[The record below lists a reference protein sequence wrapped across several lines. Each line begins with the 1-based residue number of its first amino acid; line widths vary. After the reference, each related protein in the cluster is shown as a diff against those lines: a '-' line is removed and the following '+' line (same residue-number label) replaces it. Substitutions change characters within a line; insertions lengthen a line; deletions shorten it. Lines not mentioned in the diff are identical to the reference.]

1 MVIGLAHSLLVGWFI
16 FFLGLVMSGIAPVLR
31 ETELQT
37 RQRQL
42 LGLGTLLL
50 QQAQAGQWDAVR
62 LTDGRFAQFV
72 SQVSRNP
79 QLWAALQPA
88 RDKARMLYR
97 QALQLC
103 EQETLVRKQEW
114 QQLSSIREGLTAY
127 GEAQQWD

>member
-1 MVIGLAHSLLVGWFI
+1 
-16 FFLGLVMSGIAPVLR
+16 MSGIAPVLR

-50 QQAQAGQWDAVR
+50 QQAPAGQWDAVR
-62 LTDGRFAQFV
+62 VHDGRFAQFV

-88 RDKARMLYR
+88 RDKARILY
-97 QALQLC
+97 QHALQLC
-103 EQETLVRKQEW
+103 EQETQVRKQEW

>member
-50 QQAQAGQWDAVR
+50 QQAQAGQWEAVR

-72 SQVSRNP
+72 SQVSLDP

-88 RDKARMLYR
+88 RDKARVLYR

-103 EQETLVRKQEW
+103 EQETLIRKQEW

-127 GEAQQWD
+127 GETEQWD

>member
-16 FFLGLVMSGIAPVLR
+16 FFLGSAMSGIAPVLR
-31 ETELQT
+31 EAELQT

-72 SQVSRNP
+72 SQVSGNP

-127 GEAQQWD
+127 GETQQWD